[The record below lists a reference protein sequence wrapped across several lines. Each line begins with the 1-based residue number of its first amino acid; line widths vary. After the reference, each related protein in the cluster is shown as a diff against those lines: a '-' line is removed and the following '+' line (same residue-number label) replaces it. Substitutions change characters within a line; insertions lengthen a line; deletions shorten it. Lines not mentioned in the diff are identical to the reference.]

1 MRHLTDRYRRTCA
14 TIATRLLAAR
24 DDDRGEIN
32 SSVAWT
38 GGMVLL
44 AVTIVGVIT
53 AKATG
58 FAEGIDFGP

>member
-14 TIATRLLAAR
+14 AIGTRILAIRA
-24 DDDRGEIN
+24 DDRGEIN